1 MSCLPP
7 FISGTRTFKTLA
19 GLERAIARFDGELL
33 GFSDGVLRVKWPAG
47 VWEYPITTSVEGGT
61 VIELQLQYDLT

>member
-33 GFSDGVLRVKWPAG
+33 RTSASIRPDVTLKDDSDR
-47 VWEYPITTSVEGGT
+47 
-61 VIELQLQYDLT
+61 